1 MKIKINDRVSVRR
14 IDETWNCC
22 KYVYRV
28 FLTDYTFADYKEVE
42 ATLKEWFGEVEYFWE
57 NMWLCQLKEGCEN
70 KPNLYCK

>member
-1 MKIKINDRVSVRR
+1 MKIKINDHVSVRH
-14 IDETWNCC
+14 IDDTWNCC

-28 FLTDYTFADYKEVE
+28 FVEGATFCDHNEVM